1 MSILSSTNSG
11 KQTALTEEFLLS
23 SGWEISVDLFS
34 SKIYRY
40 THKFLQTD
48 IPLDLFLTFSEN
60 SKYYLYKGKYKNIN
74 IDFHITT
81 IGELQELISYH
92 FNALKDPEE
101 AFIKIKNNKN
111 VDISFDYEAQ
121 DWVTYSTVN
130 MSNKFYKDYN

>member
-23 SGWEISVDLFS
+23 SGWEITVNLIS

-40 THKFLQTD
+40 VPKILQTD
-48 IPLDLFLTFSEN
+48 IPLFLTFNEGLN
-60 SKYYLYKGKYKNIN
+60 YYLYKGKYKNIN

-81 IGELQELISYH
+81 IGELQELISYY

-101 AFIKIKNNKN
+101 AFLSIKNNKN
-111 VDISFDYEAQ
+111 VEISFDYEAQ
-121 DWVTYSTVN
+121 DWVSFSTTGTL
-130 MSNKFYKDYN
+130 YKSYL

>member
-23 SGWEISVDLFS
+23 SGWKLSVDLFS
-34 SKIYRY
+34 TKIYRY
-40 THKFLQTD
+40 VPKILQTD
-48 IPLDLFLTFSEN
+48 RPLSITFNNGSE
-60 SKYYLYKGKYKNIN
+60 YYLYKGKYKNIN

-81 IGELQELISYH
+81 IGELQELISYY
-92 FNALKDPEE
+92 FNELKDPAE
-101 AFIKIKNNKN
+101 AFLSIKNNKN
-111 VDISFDYEAQ
+111 VEISFDYEAQ

>member
-11 KQTALTEEFLLS
+11 KNTPLTEEFLLS
-23 SGWEISVDLFS
+23 SGWEITVNLIS

-40 THKFLQTD
+40 IPKILQTD
-48 IPLDLFLTFSEN
+48 RPLSITFNNGSE
-60 SKYYLYKGKYKNIN
+60 YYLYKGKYKNIN

-81 IGELQELISYH
+81 IGELQELISYY
-92 FNALKDPEE
+92 FNELKDPEE

-111 VDISFDYEAQ
+111 VEISFDYEAK

-130 MSNKFYKDYN
+130 TFYKNYN